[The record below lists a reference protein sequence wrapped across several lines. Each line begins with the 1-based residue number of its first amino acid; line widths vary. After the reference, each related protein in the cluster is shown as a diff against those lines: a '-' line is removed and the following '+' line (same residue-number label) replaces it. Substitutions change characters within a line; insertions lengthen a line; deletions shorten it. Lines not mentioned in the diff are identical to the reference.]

1 MSKVGDMKLRES
13 PIYHEQQSFWL
24 CAKHSLNN
32 VLQREVFTHA
42 DLERIAKYLHE
53 LHPEQ
58 SGWLKFNSH
67 KNFLGFGYYDI
78 NVIIA
83 ALNEKGYDLLWHDKR
98 TGIEDAD
105 LSGCV
110 GIIIHIQPDWFF
122 RRGHWFAL
130 KHFDENLTVPK
141 VPATYVGEP
150 RAARSISENEER
162 EYEPK
167 THDPG
172 FWNLDSK
179 LRHPEYIGDRELLN
193 AFLQKLS
200 KRNRLHILLVVPSVD
215 HTSTSSSQPPSSS
228 LSSSPS
234 VE

>member
-1 MSKVGDMKLRES
+1 
-13 PIYHEQQSFWL
+13 
-24 CAKHSLNN
+24 
-32 VLQREVFTHA
+32 LQGEVFTHA
-42 DLERIAKYLHE
+42 DLERIAKQLHE
-53 LHPEQ
+53 MHPEQ
-58 SGWLKFNSH
+58 NSWLKPNSH

-98 TGIEDAD
+98 TGIEEAD

-110 GIIIHIQPDWFF
+110 GIIVHIRADWFF
-122 RRGHWFAL
+122 RQGHWFAL
-130 KHFDENLTVPK
+130 KHFDENLTTPE

-150 RAARSISENEER
+150 RASRSNVKREDR
-162 EYEPK
+162 EYDTKMHE
-167 THDPG
+167 PG

-179 LRHPEYIGDRELLN
+179 LRHPEYIGGRETLN
-193 AFLQKLS
+193 EFLQKLS

-215 HTSTSSSQPPSSS
+215 HKSSSSSQPAASSSSASPSSS
-228 LSSSPS
+228 